1 MNKFFRLLRP
11 DLSGL
16 AMTGD
21 CLFFSV
27 IPVQT
32 GIQIFPLSEGVR
44 GRFYQ
49 QFPLYEGV
57 RGRFYQQFQTTLPS
71 GGLISTKLST
81 STEPAICRLPQWGIS
96 THYRFK
102 GAQMFLSCKNFRIC
116 SSAHKKSNEH
126 STICYEHLLFIS
138 NLL

>member
-11 DLSGL
+11 DKSGL

-32 GIQIFPLSEGVR
+32 GIQIFPLSD
-44 GRFYQ
+44 
-49 QFPLYEGV
+49 GV
-57 RGRFYQQFQTTLPS
+57 RGRFYQQFQTTLRS

-81 STEPAICRLPQWGIS
+81 STAPAVCRLPQWGIS

-126 STICYEHLLFIS
+126 STVCYEHLLFIS